1 MSRPI
6 AVIASAVVAI
16 LGSIVTLV
24 FALAGFA
31 SMFVETSQSRPPTST
46 ASVLAG
52 AAMFIA
58 LGIIGVWTSVG
69 LFRLRPWARTSIL
82 VFSGF
87 LAAGSLFGLLVTMT
101 VPIPAEFSAATGQT
115 FRRTMAAMFGIPM
128 AIAVWWLIQF
138 NTRST
143 KAAFASPVVETPSQR
158 PLSISIIAWM
168 SIVGGAYCLFPL
180 LGDTPAYLFAVAF
193 QGWAARI
200 IYAVIAAL
208 SLYIGKGLLELREE
222 ARLLAI
228 GWFVF
233 TIVHMGLITLVPPLR
248 QRMLEVQR
256 ELTQNQQPP
265 IPFDLGTITNVMLV
279 SAAIVGGVSIWFLI
293 RNRDAFGRT
302 ENA

>member
-24 FALAGFA
+24 FAVAGIA

-87 LAAGSLFGLLVTMT
+87 LAAGSLFDLLVTMT

-115 FRRTMAAMFGIPM
+115 FRRTMNM
-128 AIAVWWLIQF
+128 A
-138 NTRST
+138 S
-143 KAAFASPVVETPSQR
+143 
-158 PLSISIIAWM
+158 
-168 SIVGGAYCLFPL
+168 
-180 LGDTPAYLFAVAF
+180 
-193 QGWAARI
+193 AR
-200 IYAVIAAL
+200 
-208 SLYIGKGLLELREE
+208 
-222 ARLLAI
+222 
-228 GWFVF
+228 
-233 TIVHMGLITLVPPLR
+233 
-248 QRMLEVQR
+248 
-256 ELTQNQQPP
+256 
-265 IPFDLGTITNVMLV
+265 
-279 SAAIVGGVSIWFLI
+279 
-293 RNRDAFGRT
+293 
-302 ENA
+302 